1 MSKKALYLPEAERL
15 YTQDLLTL
23 EEIAS
28 RLPVAERTLRYWK
41 EEGAWDDKK
50 KQATRSR
57 QAFHEE
63 LYEFVR
69 TLMKKIKED
78 LLEGNEISQSRM
90 YAFVNLIPR
99 IYKLKEYEEAVTEMN
114 TKLAKEGVSDKDKLE
129 DTQKLINDIL
139 GLS

>member
-1 MSKKALYLPEAERL
+1 MAKKALYYPEAERL

-23 EEIAS
+23 DEIAS
-28 RLPVAERTLRYWK
+28 RLQVSERTLRYWK
-41 EEGAWDDKK
+41 EDGAWDEKK
-50 KQATRSR
+50 KQAVRSK

-99 IYKLKEYEEAVTEMN
+99 IYKLKEYEEAVAEMN
-114 TKLAKEGVSDKDKLE
+114 SKLSKEGVSEKDKIE
-129 DTQKLINDIL
+129 DIQQLINEAL
-139 GLS
+139 GL